1 VFAKNG
7 KQKQGAAMKLILEKW
22 RKYEEEQRLDE
33 VAEMGD
39 EYGSRSDSEPGPRVS
54 DALRRFTSPES
65 AGGQLGNIAGGKA
78 ASRSVP
84 SQVAGFAG
92 DILNTYQQSGEH
104 DTAGHDPAGSARTA
118 IESGVIER
126 IPKLGH
132 VGLATDIGN
141 TIQHLT
147 QGRGAEAGR
156 TAMAGAGDALGG
168 ILGTA
173 LLGPGV
179 GTAIGATAGDWAG
192 RSLGPGS
199 VAHRRWSDPGRL
211 MSDFGYEVGALAPGG
226 ETAMQR
232 YGDRGVGQT
241 LDDFGYE
248 VGDVVD
254 RRVIQPAAEAAESFR
269 SGEMFGPRG
278 TAIAN
283 SPWNPLS
290 RNFALYEGESMATHQ
305 KTDLLTEAQVLRM
318 RQLSG
323 ISSKRRVV
331 LNEEVATGMWA
342 VGLIVYF
349 LVLGEMTDRW
359 QVGKPEGGPLSALG
373 RGVKS
378 AWQKLKSS
386 AESKAQQGDESL
398 ESVVDAVESEGARAA
413 QSANLSE
420 EDIARIQS
428 EFGDDEQLAALLSQL
443 EEAPPEAY
451 EQVLM
456 QIEQYVKS
464 KL

>member
-1 VFAKNG
+1 
-7 KQKQGAAMKLILEKW
+7 MKLILEKW

-39 EYGSRSDSEPGPRVS
+39 EYGSRSDSEPGP
-54 DALRRFTSPES
+54 S
-65 AGGQLGNIAGGKA
+65 APSL
-78 ASRSVP
+78 P

-92 DILNTYQQSGEH
+92 DILGTYQQSGEH

-126 IPKLGH
+126 IPKFGH

-147 QGRGAEAGR
+147 ARRPAEAGR
-156 TAMAGAGDALGG
+156 TAMAGAGDVLGG
-168 ILGTA
+168 MLGTA
-173 LLGPGV
+173 LLGPGI

-278 TAIAN
+278 VAIAN
-283 SPWNPLS
+283 SPWNPVS
-290 RNFALYEGESMATHQ
+290 VNFGRGWLYEEKSMATHQ

-342 VGLIVYF
+342 VGLVVYF